1 MPIVP
6 AAWLLDNG
14 KSHGGDMA
22 HCSLALFIAN
32 VRKALY
38 GFAHETRERLKRFV
52 TFCAVFVV
60 ATNMVAINLENQ
72 GSESSFVFLG
82 FFFFFGLNPQSTK
95 EKSDR

>member
-1 MPIVP
+1 
-6 AAWLLDNG
+6 
-14 KSHGGDMA
+14 MA

-72 GSESSFVFLG
+72 GSESNFVFLG
-82 FFFFFGLNPQSTK
+82 LLGVVVVFFWTESTKYK